1 LPSVTGVLEQAE
13 RVGRWLENLLIGLL
27 LASMIVLACTQIFL
41 RNFDFGTLVWA
52 DQAINH
58 AVLWVAMV
66 AGVAAAREDRHISID
81 VLSRF
86 LPLRAQAAVALFVDL
101 FTVGVCL
108 ALTWYSWQLTE
119 FALEDQETL
128 LIGIP
133 VWVAQAALPA
143 AFGLMAWRYLV
154 WFGRRLRVLILG
166 AAV

>member
-1 LPSVTGVLEQAE
+1 MVLDQAE

-27 LASMIVLACTQIFL
+27 LAGMILLACTQIFL

-66 AGVAAAREDRHISID
+66 AGVAAAREDRHIAID

-86 LPLRAQAAVALFVDL
+86 LAPRTRAGVALLVDL
-101 FTVGVCL
+101 FTVAVCL
-108 ALTWYSWQLTE
+108 ALAWYSWKLTE

-133 VWVAQAALPA
+133 VWIAQAALPV
-143 AFGLMAWRYLV
+143 AFTLMAWRYTI
-154 WFGRRLRVLILG
+154 WFARRLRILLVG
-166 AAV
+166 VAAA

>member
-1 LPSVTGVLEQAE
+1 MSGVLEQAE

-27 LASMIVLACTQIFL
+27 LVSMILLACTQIFL

-58 AVLWVAMV
+58 AVLWVAMA

-86 LPLRAQAAVALFVDL
+86 LPPRGRAGVTLVVDL
-101 FTVGVCL
+101 FTVSVCL
-108 ALTWYSWQLTE
+108 ALAWYSWQLTQ

-133 VWVAQAALPA
+133 VWVAQASLPL
-143 AFGLMAWRYLV
+143 AFLLMAWRYTV
-154 WFGRRLRVLILG
+154 WFARRLRILIRG
-166 AAV
+166 EGG